1 MGIPFYF
8 SYLIKNH
15 KQIISKLES
24 LNFIDNLYLDCN
36 SIIYDSLDF
45 KHFENKSQFENY
57 IIKNVI
63 NKIEKIITIINPKEK
78 LYIAFDGVPPIA
90 KLNQQK
96 NRRYKSSIQNLM
108 FNKNTPWDTC
118 SITPGTKFM
127 NKLND
132 VINKHFTKNKKYS
145 NNTII
150 LSLSNEPGEGE
161 HKLYE
166 YIRNNPHSNK
176 NTLIYGMDADLI
188 MLSLNHLK
196 YCNSIYLYRETPH
209 FISSIDNSLDPEE
222 KYLINISELGIQ
234 IYKELIDDISIKNDT
249 PQWLKEA
256 SNILDLSYNYDNF
269 KNFEKYEKYENFYDK
284 IEDYIFMCFLL
295 GNDFMPHFPALNI
308 RYNGFNVLLNL
319 YKTDFG
325 TKKQLIKDGKIV
337 WKNFKLFIEKIANN
351 EEAFLKEIYKIR
363 EKQSKKRYTENTIE
377 EKENKYTN
385 LPSFERNIEK
395 FINPYEEDWHHRYYY
410 SLFDVNIDKDKN
422 YVAEVCNNYLQ
433 TLQWTYY
440 YYSKECINWNHSYN
454 YHYPPLIID
463 LYKSIPY
470 FDSELVLKED
480 KNIIHTHL
488 LLSFVLPY
496 NSLNLLPDN
505 IHNYLLKNYEDHYK
519 NDYKMIYAFCRYI
532 WEGHVIFPELNF
544 NEFSKNI
551 NKLIL

>member
-15 KQIISKLES
+15 KQIISKLKKV
-24 LNFIDNLYLDCN
+24 NFIHNLYLDCN
-36 SIIYDSLDF
+36 SIIYDSFNF
-45 KHFENKSQFENY
+45 KIFENKSQFENH

-63 NKIEKIITIINPKEK
+63 IKIENIIDIINPSEK
-78 LYIAFDGVPPIA
+78 IFIAFDGVPPIA

-96 NRRYKSSIQNLM
+96 NRRYKSSFQNLM
-108 FNKNTPWDTC
+108 FDKNTPWDTC
-118 SITPGTKFM
+118 SITPGTNFM

-132 VINKHFTKNKKYS
+132 IINKHFSKNKKYLK
-145 NNTII
+145 NTII

-166 YIRNNPHSNK
+166 YIRNNPHKNK

-256 SNILDLSYNYDNF
+256 SNILDLSYNYSNF
-269 KNFEKYEKYENFYDK
+269 KNFKKYENYENFYDK

-395 FINPYEEDWHHRYYY
+395 FINPYEEDWYYRYYY
-410 SLFDVNIDKDKN
+410 SLFDVNIDNHKN

-454 YHYPPLIID
+454 YHYPPLISD
-463 LYKSIPY
+463 LYKAIPY
-470 FDSELVLKED
+470 FNSELVLKED
-480 KNIIHTHL
+480 KNIIHEHL
-488 LLSFVLPY
+488 LLSYVLPR

-551 NKLIL
+551 NKLL

>member
-1 MGIPFYF
+1 MGIPYYF

-15 KQIISKLES
+15 NQIISKLKT
-24 LNFIDNLYLDCN
+24 LDFINNLYLDCN

-45 KHFENKSQFENY
+45 KLFENKSQFENH

-63 NKIEKIITIINPKEK
+63 FKIENIINIINPSEK
-78 LYIAFDGVPPIA
+78 IFIAFDGVPPIA

-96 NRRYKSSIQNLM
+96 NRRYKSGVQNYL
-108 FNKNTPWDTC
+108 FNKNSPWDTC
-118 SITPGTKFM
+118 AITPGTKFM
-127 NKLND
+127 KKLNN
-132 VINKHFTKNKKYS
+132 VISEHFTKNKKYS

-150 LSLSNEPGEGE
+150 LSLSDQPGEGE
-161 HKLYE
+161 HKLYQ
-166 YIRNNPHSNK
+166 YIRNNSHFNK

-209 FISSIDNSLDPEE
+209 FISSIDSSLDPNE

-234 IYKELIDDISIKNDT
+234 IYKELVDDITIKNDT
-249 PQWLKEA
+249 PFWLKEA
-256 SNILDLSYNYDNF
+256 SNILDLSYNYSSF
-269 KNFEKYEKYENFYDK
+269 ENFYSK
-284 IEDYIFMCFLL
+284 IDDYIFICFLL

-325 TKKQLIKDGKIV
+325 IKKQLIKDNKII

-351 EEAFLKEIYKIR
+351 EEEFLKEIYKIR
-363 EKQSKKRYTENTIE
+363 DKQEKKRYSENSID
-377 EKENKYTN
+377 EKEIKYIN
-385 LPSFERNIEK
+385 SPSFERNIEK
-395 FINPYEEDWHHRYYY
+395 FINPFEEAWQFRYYY
-410 SLFDVNIDKDKN
+410 SLFDINIDNNKN
-422 YVAEVCNNYLQ
+422 FIPEVCKNYLQ

-440 YYSKECINWNHSYN
+440 YYSRECINWNHSYN
-454 YHYPPLIID
+454 FHYPPLLCD

-470 FDSELVLKED
+470 FDSELVLCED
-480 KNIIHTHL
+480 KNIIHEHL
-488 LLSFVLPY
+488 LLSYVLPR

-505 IHNYLLKNYEDHYK
+505 IHNYLLKNYENHYK
-519 NDYKMIYAFCRYI
+519 NDYNMIYAFCRYI
-532 WEGHVIFPELNF
+532 WEGHVKFPELDF

-551 NKLIL
+551 NKLIK

>member
-24 LNFIDNLYLDCN
+24 LDFIDNLYLDCN
-36 SIIYDSLDF
+36 SIIYDSIDF
-45 KHFENKSQFENY
+45 KVYENKSQFENF

-63 NKIEKIITIINPKEK
+63 IRIENIINIINPNENIF
-78 LYIAFDGVPPIA
+78 IAFDGVPPIA

-96 NRRYKSSIQNLM
+96 NRRYKSSLQNSM
-108 FNKNTPWDTC
+108 FNKNSSWDTC
-118 SITPGTKFM
+118 SITPGTNFM
-127 NKLND
+127 NKLNN
-132 VINKHFTKNKKYS
+132 VIKEHFTNNEKIKKYS

-150 LSLSNEPGEGE
+150 LSLSDKPGEGE

-166 YIRNNPHSNK
+166 YIRNHPHNNK

-209 FISSIDNSLDPEE
+209 FISSLDNSLDPEE

-234 IYKELIDDISIKNDT
+234 IYKELVDDISIKNDT
-249 PQWLKEA
+249 PEWLKEA
-256 SNILDLSYNYDNF
+256 SNILDSSYNYS
-269 KNFEKYEKYENFYDK
+269 NFEGFYNK
-284 IEDYIFMCFLL
+284 IEDYIFICFLL

-319 YKTDFG
+319 YKSDFG
-325 TKKQLIKDGKIV
+325 VKKQLIKDGKII

-363 EKQSKKRYTENTIE
+363 EKQSKKKYSENSIE
-377 EKENKYTN
+377 EKEIKYIN

-395 FINPYEEDWHHRYYY
+395 FINPYEEEWQFRYYY
-410 SLFDVNIDKDKN
+410 SLFDIDIDKNKN
-422 YVAEVCNNYLQ
+422 YIPEVCNNYLQ

-440 YYSKECINWNHSYN
+440 YYSKECINWNHSYK
-454 YHYPPLIID
+454 YHYPPLLSD
-463 LYKSIPY
+463 LYKAIPY
-470 FDSELVLKED
+470 FDSELILKED
-480 KNIIHTHL
+480 KHVIHEYL
-488 LLSFVLPY
+488 LLSYVLP
-496 NSLNLLPDN
+496 
-505 IHNYLLKNYEDHYK
+505 
-519 NDYKMIYAFCRYI
+519 
-532 WEGHVIFPELNF
+532 
-544 NEFSKNI
+544 
-551 NKLIL
+551 